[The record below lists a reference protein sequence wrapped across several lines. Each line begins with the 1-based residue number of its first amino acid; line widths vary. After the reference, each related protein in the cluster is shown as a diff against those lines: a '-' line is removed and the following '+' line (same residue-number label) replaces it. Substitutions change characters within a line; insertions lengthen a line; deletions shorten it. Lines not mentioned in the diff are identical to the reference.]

1 MQRGWGASGGGGTE
15 PGGSGR
21 RACLGAA
28 GSLPAWVLQLSFD
41 LRGSHP
47 PETWGGWGGLGRAR
61 RRWCCCT
68 PHTPVRSE
76 GRLRALFSRRS
87 ESSSGQARQDVL
99 KDGEPR
105 RHQGEWAVVQG
116 PLLGS
121 SVGGGTRTRP
131 ERSPCYGV
139 HPRAARCVTGQ

>member
-47 PETWGGWGGLGRAR
+47 PETWGGWAGWAGLGQA
-61 RRWCCCT
+61 
-68 PHTPVRSE
+68 
-76 GRLRALFSRRS
+76 GQ
-87 ESSSGQARQDVL
+87 GQAALVL
-99 KDGEPR
+99 
-105 RHQGEWAVVQG
+105 
-116 PLLGS
+116 L
-121 SVGGGTRTRP
+121 
-131 ERSPCYGV
+131 
-139 HPRAARCVTGQ
+139 HPTHPSKE